1 MNGIVPAAFYSSLC
15 CVPSFKV
22 LWVFHVIYIWLD
34 RPKMSKSSDPANM
47 SKRIYF
53 QLTLVK
59 LYFCWAAFSCLPAT
73 LTYHPIALI
82 CKWEE
87 RGLAAAIFIL
97 STRLVL
103 IKHQTCRG
111 LFFIPQSNQLGNFSQ
126 IISHHIP
133 SWFPMYLMPIKILS
147 RSPFCGPDAIE
158 CLGSSQEWDS

>member
-1 MNGIVPAAFYSSLC
+1 MEIVIAAWIQLC
-15 CVPSFKV
+15 LLCASSFKV

-47 SKRIYF
+47 SRWIYF

-82 CKWEE
+82 CKWGG

-103 IKHQTCRG
+103 IKHQTCKG
-111 LFFIPQSNQLGNFSQ
+111 LFSSVRSSNSHPDLLVTQHQPTFSDHTGPQHWTFTFWATS
-126 IISHHIP
+126 
-133 SWFPMYLMPIKILS
+133 
-147 RSPFCGPDAIE
+147 AI
-158 CLGSSQEWDS
+158 

>member
-1 MNGIVPAAFYSSLC
+1 MEIVIAAWIQLC
-15 CVPSFKV
+15 LLCASSFKV

-47 SKRIYF
+47 SRWIYF

-82 CKWEE
+82 CKWGG

-97 STRLVL
+97 STGLVL

-111 LFFIPQSNQLGNFSQ
+111 LFFISQSNQLGNFSQ

-133 SWFPMYLMPIKILS
+133 SWFPMYLMPIKI
-147 RSPFCGPDAIE
+147 E
-158 CLGSSQEWDS
+158 